1 MNKIKKIYENLNK
14 NHLLLFIIL
23 VFLLIVLSLLEI
35 VSLASIPVLLNSI
48 LDQKNFNLSF
58 LDFGFI
64 KNNLFNMSQ
73 IEQVQ
78 YLSIFIV
85 FLFIFKNLFHGSII
99 YFQGQLVKNIKIF
112 LSKKLFN
119 FYLNQNYLKFIKKN
133 SSILIRTLSVDVGN
147 TTIYL
152 LNLIN
157 LTKECLILTSIIFL
171 LFFSNTE
178 VSIFLFSIFFIIAL
192 IFYYFNKKK
201 LFKRGKIIQ
210 SLSSNVIKIIY
221 ELVGLFKEFKIYNLK
236 NYHYRHYSKKVQ
248 EAEKNVFLNYF
259 VTSLPRLFLELTAVI
274 LIVLIIFIQLQYEND
289 VINILPFLSLV
300 VVAALRL
307 IPVFNSLTTSLSN
320 LKAIQPSFDLIF
332 SELDKIRLKNESEGE
347 ANFIKF
353 HNKISLKNICF
364 KYERNEKN
372 TINNLTLDIVK
383 GDKIGLVGESGTGK
397 STLINII
404 MGLLKHTDGK
414 MYIDEEEI
422 LKDKNQL
429 VENIGYVPQEIF
441 LFEDELKRNIAIGLK
456 DEEISSEKLLE
467 ASKAAQILKFID
479 NLEKGFDT
487 VVEENGRNFSV
498 GQKQRIGVAR
508 ALYRDPEL
516 LIFDESTSSL
526 DKDTEEKFIDDV
538 FSISKDKTI
547 IFISHKMSALSKCD
561 KIFDIKKNMFIKT

>member
-73 IEQVQ
+73 REQIQ

-85 FLFIFKNLFHGSII
+85 FLFIFKNLFHASII
-99 YFQGQLVKNIKIF
+99 YFQGHLVKNIKIF

-119 FYLNQNYLKFIKKN
+119 FYINQNYLKFIKKN

-157 LTKECLILTSIIFL
+157 LTKECLILISIIFL

-259 VTSLPRLFLELTAVI
+259 VTSLPRLFLELTAVV

-289 VINILPFLSLV
+289 VINVLPFLSLV

-353 HNKISLKNICF
+353 HKKISLKNICF

-372 TINNLTLDIVK
+372 TINNLTLDIAK

-456 DEEISSEKLLE
+456 DEEISSKKLLE

-547 IFISHKMSALSKCD
+547 IFISHKMSALTKCD